1 MHFNIRQRYNLK
13 QKRLYFG
20 RMKYPLFLISL
31 FLSFDLQSAPS
42 EYHKFYLS
50 NTTIEFNLQNRAVE
64 ITSKI
69 FTDDLEHAIEAQCY
83 RYHSLYPQ
91 TPEVFDLVKRYIGEN
106 LSLQVTGKN
115 VVLNFLGYS
124 VDNDM
129 TTLFLEGNYFDPI
142 SVIVNNTI
150 LTELYS
156 DQQNIVEVRWSGQSK
171 REYFTKDKKQ
181 FQFIP

>member
-1 MHFNIRQRYNLK
+1 
-13 QKRLYFG
+13 
-20 RMKYPLFLISL
+20 MKYALFIISL
-31 FLSFDLQSAPS
+31 FLSLGLQSSPS
-42 EYHKFYLS
+42 SNHKFYLS
-50 NTTIEFNLQNRAVE
+50 NTSVEFNSQNGAIE

-91 TPEVFDLVKRYIGEN
+91 TPEVFELVKKYIGEK
-106 LSLQVTGKN
+106 LSLQVAGRN

-129 TTLFLEGNYFDPI
+129 TTIFIEGSYFEPNQ
-142 SVIVNNTI
+142 VVVTNTI
-150 LTELYS
+150 LLEQFA
-156 DQQNIVEVRWSGQSK
+156 DQQNITEVRWNGQSK
-171 REYFTKDKKQ
+171 REYLTKDKTQ

>member
-1 MHFNIRQRYNLK
+1 
-13 QKRLYFG
+13 
-20 RMKYPLFLISL
+20 MKSVLLFCFALL
-31 FLSFDLQSAPS
+31 ALCLQASAPLP
-42 EYHKFYLS
+42 HKFYLS
-50 NTTIEFNLQNRAVE
+50 NTSIEFNAQTRAIE

-91 TPEVFDLVKRYIGEN
+91 TPEVFELVKKYIGDKI
-106 LSLQVTGKN
+106 SLQVGGRN

-129 TTLFLEGNYFDPI
+129 TTLFIEGNYFEPYQ
-142 SVIVNNTI
+142 VIINNTI
-150 LTELYS
+150 LLELYA
-156 DQQNIVEVRWSGQSK
+156 DQQNIVDVRWSGQSK
-171 REYFTKDKKQ
+171 REYFTKDKTQ

>member
-1 MHFNIRQRYNLK
+1 
-13 QKRLYFG
+13 
-20 RMKYPLFLISL
+20 MKSAILFLFA
-31 FLSFDLQSAPS
+31 FLAFTLQASAPLV
-42 EYHKFYLS
+42 HKFYLS
-50 NTTIEFNLQNRAVE
+50 NTSIEFNAQNRAIE

-69 FTDDLEHAIEAQCY
+69 FTDDLEHTLEAKGIAN
-83 RYHSLYPQ
+83 HSLYPQ
-91 TPEVFDLVKRYIGEN
+91 TPEVFESVKKYIGEN
-106 LSLQVTGKN
+106 LSLQVSGRN

-129 TTLFLEGNYFDPI
+129 TTLFLEGSYFDPN
-142 SVIVNNTI
+142 SVIVTNTI
-150 LTELYS
+150 LLDLYS

>member
-1 MHFNIRQRYNLK
+1 
-13 QKRLYFG
+13 
-20 RMKYPLFLISL
+20 MKSAILFLFA
-31 FLSFDLQSAPS
+31 FLAFTLQASAPLV
-42 EYHKFYLS
+42 HKFYLS
-50 NTTIEFNLQNRAVE
+50 NTSIEFNAQNRAIE

-69 FTDDLEHAIEAQCY
+69 FTDDLEHTLEAKGNAN
-83 RYHSLYPQ
+83 HSLYPQ
-91 TPEVFDLVKRYIGEN
+91 TPEVFESVKKYIGEN
-106 LSLQVTGKN
+106 LSLQVSGRN

-129 TTLFLEGNYFDPI
+129 TTLFLEGSYFDPN
-142 SVIVNNTI
+142 SVIVTNTI
-150 LTELYS
+150 LLDLYS

>member
-1 MHFNIRQRYNLK
+1 
-13 QKRLYFG
+13 
-20 RMKYPLFLISL
+20 MKSAFLF
-31 FLSFDLQSAPS
+31 FLAFFSFTVQASAPIV
-42 EYHKFYLS
+42 HKFYLS
-50 NTTIEFNLQNRAVE
+50 NTSIEFNAQTRAIE

-83 RYHSLYPQ
+83 RYHSLNPQ
-91 TPEVFDLVKRYIGEN
+91 TPEVFELVKKYIGDN
-106 LSLQVTGKN
+106 LSLQVGGRS

-129 TTLFLEGNYFDPI
+129 TNLFIEASYFEPN

-150 LTELYS
+150 LLDLYS
-156 DQQNIVEVRWSGQSK
+156 DQQNIVEVRWNGQSK

>member
-1 MHFNIRQRYNLK
+1 
-13 QKRLYFG
+13 
-20 RMKYPLFLISL
+20 MKSAFLF
-31 FLSFDLQSAPS
+31 FLAFFSFTLQASAPLV
-42 EYHKFYLS
+42 HKFYLS
-50 NTTIEFNLQNRAVE
+50 NTSIEFNAQTRAVE

-91 TPEVFDLVKRYIGEN
+91 TPEVFELVKKYIGEN
-106 LSLQVTGKN
+106 LSLQVGGRN

-129 TTLFLEGNYFDPI
+129 TTIFIEGNYFEPNQ
-142 SVIVNNTI
+142 VVVNNTI
-150 LTELYS
+150 LLDLYS
-156 DQQNIVEVRWSGQSK
+156 DQQNIVEVRWGGQSK
-171 REYFTKDKKQ
+171 REYFTRDKTQ